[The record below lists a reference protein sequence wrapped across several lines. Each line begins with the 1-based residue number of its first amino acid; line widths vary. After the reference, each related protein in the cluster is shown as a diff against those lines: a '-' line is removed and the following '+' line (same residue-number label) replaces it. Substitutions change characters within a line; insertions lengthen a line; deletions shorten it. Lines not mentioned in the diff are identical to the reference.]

1 MLVDTDNSN
10 KTICH
15 TVSDEIESVR
25 LDKYIGGNPEL
36 EISRSKA
43 QKLIFQGAITV
54 DGCKVVAKHTLKGG
68 ETIELNIPP
77 PPAEGIKGEDIKL
90 DIVFEDDYLIVVN
103 KPAGMVTHPGVGNR
117 SGTLA
122 NGLVYHFDELS
133 HEGGRH
139 RPGVVH
145 RLDKDTSGLLVVAKD
160 DETHIALQTAI
171 QSRELKRTYLAL
183 VCGHMKED
191 VGDIDLPVGRHPT
204 HRTLMSVDGGN
215 SREALTYYRLLERF
229 RSYDFLEVTLGTGRT
244 HQIRVHFLHLGHPVF
259 GDPDYGGREK
269 WVNAMFGPERPL
281 AKRMLNS
288 LNRQALHAAKLE
300 FTHPNTGE
308 ALSFAAPLPD
318 DYAGVMELLKTEGV

>member
-1 MLVDTDNSN
+1 VDADNSIR
-10 KTICH
+10 TICH
-15 TVSDEIESVR
+15 TVPDTVEPER

-54 DGCKVVAKHTLKGG
+54 DGCKVVAKHKLTGG

-77 PPAEGIKGEDIKL
+77 PPTEGIKGEDITL
-90 DIVFEDDYLIVVN
+90 DIVFEDDYLVVVN

-122 NGLVYHFDELS
+122 NGLVYHFDKLS

-160 DETHIALQTAI
+160 DKTHIALQTAI
-171 QSRELKRTYLAL
+171 KSRELKRTYLAL
-183 VCGHMKED
+183 VCGHMKEET
-191 VGDIDLPVGRHPT
+191 GEIDLPVGRHPT
-204 HRTLMSVDGGN
+204 HRTLMVVDGN
-215 SREALTYYRLLERF
+215 DPREALTRYSLLERF
-229 RSYDFLEVTLGTGRT
+229 RSYDLLEVTLASGRT

-259 GDPDYGGREK
+259 GDPHYGGREK

-281 AKRMLNS
+281 AKRMLGT

-300 FTHPNTGE
+300 FTHPHTGKE
-308 ALSFAAPLPD
+308 LSFDAPLPE
-318 DYAGVMELLKTEGV
+318 DYSKVLESLKREGI